1 VLRTKPV
8 DVGRVKRPGKGPARK
23 KETEPSITKA
33 RMQVRVVALAMLVA
47 AAFLC
52 LGFRLWYLQV
62 LTGENYTDTAQAIQT
77 REVTI
82 PAQRGVVYD
91 REGRVLANNVPGLNV
106 TVVPNAIERAKVE
119 ELAEILHANKEE
131 VLASYDAAFETGNQ
145 YGPMIVKEN
154 ADREDVMYVSERTEE
169 FDGLVVNDD
178 FVRNYPEG
186 ELASHVLGYTGAITP
201 EELAAGGMFEGLEND
216 SVVGKGGVEFSYEEV
231 LRGKRGVK
239 EYNVDAL
246 GREVEVRMAD
256 GSRYDGRDED
266 IPEEGEPARITDPV
280 PGKDLRLTVDLELQ
294 EVAEKELDGAI
305 ARAQENGY
313 EGSGGAVIAMDPRNG
328 EILAMASR
336 PNFDPQL
343 FVGGVTGAEEI
354 EQFQFLNSEY
364 ANAPFANRA
373 IYGNYPSAS
382 THKVFTGMAG
392 LEQGAI
398 TPATT
403 VTDTGECWR
412 PAGSIGGCWQSWREN
427 SPKYE
432 FLGPHGTQNY
442 AEALMDSNDKFFYQV
457 ADWIWNR
464 TDDENWLPKFYE
476 RFGFGALTGIDL
488 PAETPGRVPT
498 REWQEEAG
506 ATPDDKLWTVGRWV
520 NMAIGQG
527 DLLATPMQVIR
538 GYAAIQNDG
547 TLVTPHVGLDV
558 RDQNGD
564 LVEEISPDSAG
575 KVNVSQQSL
584 QTTIEGLRKVTGP
597 GGTAENIF
605 EGSKLQVV
613 GKSGTGEVWGSDW
626 VNWFVGWAENQERPM
641 IVLVMVEGG
650 GAFEQGSEVTAGP
663 AARHVLESFYGVEPA
678 PENAAQP
685 AAEDEPAE
693 APADG
698 ALPTVPQPAVP
709 AVPVGATYSGTPGY
723 YAPPTYSDPNY
734 QAPAY

>member
-1 VLRTKPV
+1 MLRTKPV
-8 DVGRVKRPGKGPARK
+8 DVGRVRRPGKGPAKK
-23 KETEPSITKA
+23 KEPEPSITKA

-47 AAFLC
+47 VIFLS

-62 LTGENYTDTAQAIQT
+62 LTGENYSAWAQETQT

-119 ELAEILHANKEE
+119 ELAEILDADTEE
-131 VLASYDAAFETGNQ
+131 VLGRYDAAFESGSQ

-154 ADREDVMYVSERTEE
+154 ADREDIMYVSERTEE
-169 FDGLVVNDD
+169 FTGLAVNDD

-201 EELAAGGMFEGLEND
+201 EELAAGGMFERLEND
-216 SVVGKGGVEFSYEEV
+216 SVVGKGGIEFAYEEV
-231 LRGKRGVK
+231 LRGKRGEK

-256 GSRYDGRDED
+256 GSRYDGREED

-280 PGKDLRLTVDLELQ
+280 PGKDVRLTVDLELQ
-294 EVAEKELDGAI
+294 EVAEEELDGAI

-354 EQFQFLNSEY
+354 EQFQFLNSEN

-373 IYGNYPSAS
+373 IYGSYPSAS

-398 TPATT
+398 TPYTT
-403 VTDTGECWR
+403 VTDTGECWY
-412 PAGSIGGCWQSWREN
+412 PAGSVGGHCYQSWREN

-464 TDDENWLPKFYE
+464 AEDENWLPKFYE
-476 RFGFGALTGIDL
+476 RFGFGALSGIDL
-488 PAETPGRVPT
+488 PGESAGTVPT
-498 REWQEEAG
+498 RQWQEEVG
-506 ATPDDKLWTVGRWV
+506 ATPEDKYWSVGRWV
-520 NMAIGQG
+520 NMSIGQG
-527 DLLATPMQVIR
+527 DMRATPLQVIR
-538 GYAAIQNDG
+538 GYAAIQNGG

-564 LVEEISPDSAG
+564 LVEEISPEPAG
-575 KVNVSQQSL
+575 EVSVSEQSL

-597 GGTAENIF
+597 GGTAESIF
-605 EGSKLQVV
+605 EGSQLQVA

-626 VNWFVGWAENQERPM
+626 VNWFVGWAENQERPLV
-641 IVLVMVEGG
+641 VLVMVEGG
-650 GAFEQGSEVTAGP
+650 GA
-663 AARHVLESFYGVEPA
+663 
-678 PENAAQP
+678 
-685 AAEDEPAE
+685 
-693 APADG
+693 
-698 ALPTVPQPAVP
+698 
-709 AVPVGATYSGTPGY
+709 
-723 YAPPTYSDPNY
+723 
-734 QAPAY
+734 